1 MKLNDFKRGWLIG
14 DFNPALIHSKDIEI
28 GVKEFLKGESE
39 PMHVHKSTKEY
50 TIVLSGEIKMLGK
63 IFRTGEICFVD
74 AGVPSSFESLL
85 DSQLL
90 VIKSPSNPSD
100 KEFI

>member
-39 PMHVHKSTKEY
+39 PMHVHKNTKEY
-50 TIVLSGEIKMLGK
+50 TIVLSERLRCLVRYSVKVK
-63 IFRTGEICFVD
+63 FV
-74 AGVPSSFESLL
+74 L
-85 DSQLL
+85 
-90 VIKSPSNPSD
+90 
-100 KEFI
+100 